1 MVPMLTN
8 ILYVDDD
15 MDIQLVTKFALEELG
30 GLTVEA
36 CTSGPEALERVAE
49 FQPQLMIL
57 DVMMPGMDGPTTL
70 MELRRLPTTAE
81 TPAVFMTAKVQ
92 TQEIADYKDLGAID
106 VITKPFDP
114 MALPDQVKG
123 IWERYHGG

>member
-1 MVPMLTN
+1 MVPMLTK

-15 MDIQLVTKFALEELG
+15 RDIQLVTKFALEELG

-36 CTSGPEALERVAE
+36 CTSGPEALQRVTE
-49 FQPQLMIL
+49 FEPQLIIL

-70 MELRRLPTTAE
+70 MELRRLATTAK

-114 MALPDQVKG
+114 MTLPDQVKG